1 MDENSS
7 TPQPMA
13 AGGRSEVS
21 AGMCE
26 WRVIKTSHQVI
37 DPPMD

>member
-1 MDENSS
+1 MYENSS
-7 TPQPMA
+7 TLQPISA
-13 AGGRSEVS
+13 EGWSEVS

-26 WRVIKTSHQVI
+26 WRVIKTSQQVI